1 MAVTLTATTLT
12 AAEQTAQARLGALYA
27 ALALRLWLA
36 KADPNDIDESARKLF
51 ELLIP
56 QILKGRLAAAT
67 SARRYYQTS
76 RILET
81 GDKTI
86 WQPPAPPAAL
96 EKVVLDTSLRVT
108 GPVRFKQGMAKLSG
122 ADLPPETIRAL
133 QESILKDAGKSVA
146 AAVVRHVV
154 DGGRDEV
161 LADTKAD
168 PVALGFM
175 RVTTSARPCY
185 FCAML
190 ASRGPVYGAESFSDS
205 DPRFIGDG
213 VAKAH
218 DNCSCILEPVFSRAT
233 NLPDLSKKANEIWG
247 KAKSN
252 PVKGQTTTNTFRSLW
267 ENR

>member
-12 AAEQTAQARLGALYA
+12 AAEQTAQARLGTLYA

-36 KADPNDIDESARKLF
+36 RADPSNIDESARKIF

-56 QILKGRLAAAT
+56 QILKGRLASVT
-67 SARRYYQTS
+67 SARKYYQTS

-81 GDKTI
+81 PDKTI
-86 WQPPAPPAAL
+86 WTPPAVVSL
-96 EKVVLDTSLRVT
+96 DKSVLDTSLRVT
-108 GPVRFKQGMAKLSG
+108 GPVKFKQGIAKISG
-122 ADLPPETIRAL
+122 ADLTPEAERVLTQAL
-133 QESILKDAGKSVA
+133 LKDAGKSMA
-146 AAVVRHVV
+146 AAVTRHVI
-154 DGGRDEV
+154 DGGRQDI
-161 LADTKAD
+161 LANTKAD
-168 PVALGFM
+168 PIALGFM
-175 RVTTSARPCY
+175 RVTKSARPCY

-190 ASRGPVYGAESFSDS
+190 ASRGPAYGAESFNDS

-233 NLPDLSKKANEIWG
+233 NLPNTSKQAAEIWG

-252 PVKGQTTTNTFRSLW
+252 PVKGQTTANTFRDLW
-267 ENR
+267 QNR